1 MVRGENL
8 VPFISMSPLCVGV
21 SVLLFMCMTPSSAS
35 LHPKEN
41 GINNDTSVCGN
52 QRIFNGTSGVIK
64 SPGYPNRYPLN
75 VFCSYHIVVAENL
88 RIELR
93 WNEFDVDGDMPGCNS
108 SYSEDFVEVY
118 VGCEF
123 SRRYL
128 TKFCSRNSGLPHT
141 IYSLDSCL
149 TLNFFANPGAA
160 PKTSKGFSAFYKTTP
175 KHKPLRT
182 QSCNRTLLEGSGV
195 IHSSY
200 WPQTYNILDIDS
212 CAWKLKLDGVM
223 AVKFTIMDL
232 YTNSYYSFCHYSCY
246 KSDVVSIE
254 GVASLYATQRVKQS
268 FCGKCTPFV
277 YEALYSELIINWKKK
292 HTYYT
297 EPRGFV
303 IGFVSYVPVTTMS
316 TFALWQ
322 YVLLAT
328 CCAASI
334 CIPLLLFC
342 RYKRGGNQSSPHRL
356 YSRLVNVGTD
366 TNDIGTA
373 TDNANGQTEDEVP
386 GSPPAGNDLETDIA
400 DQRRPSL
407 DVSTTCYGSADS
419 ILAMNRGRFDMR
431 DFAAIGTAAQ
441 TSCTLDSVYDVSE
454 CRRRVPIFTDTVSVE
469 ALFHPNAPY
478 VETTAPNAP
487 IPDSLS
493 SYSDLVHSH
502 PPAAEN
508 NGQKYKEVDGLAR
521 SIADRTTEE
530 NELTTEHACHN
541 EAIYNARPDARRF
554 LEWPIVPDSTD
565 NQATATEQPPPYD
578 QIYNELQSLAFL
590 VDELVSDFSQE
601 QSD

>member
-1 MVRGENL
+1 MPNSENCRGKTADTCMGFGAKTCFAAKAEYQRHQAGL
-8 VPFISMSPLCVGV
+8 SPVHALSSGLAPISLSCDFLGKCR
-21 SVLLFMCMTPSSAS
+21 LLIG
-35 LHPKEN
+35 L
-41 GINNDTSVCGN
+41 G
-52 QRIFNGTSGVIK
+52 
-64 SPGYPNRYPLN
+64 
-75 VFCSYHIVVAENL
+75 VVAENL

-118 VGCEF
+118 VG
-123 SRRYL
+123 
-128 TKFCSRNSGLPHT
+128 
-141 IYSLDSCL
+141 
-149 TLNFFANPGAA
+149 
-160 PKTSKGFSAFYKTTP
+160 
-175 KHKPLRT
+175 
-182 QSCNRTLLEGSGV
+182 TLLEGSGV